1 MPVLGLFHLGSEQ
14 CLIANIVA
22 LASHWGK
29 EREKGKKMKWFMDRK
44 ISTKLLLSFVVVLAL
59 MTFVGVFAVVQMAKV
74 NDASTEIAHKW
85 EPSVRIS
92 LTLEKVL
99 ARVRS
104 TEFQHILGNEITMAS
119 LEKSLADRYAE
130 FKQLQDDYRKLP
142 LSAEERTAFDDVDKM
157 LAAYL
162 VEHKKIIALSHANQK
177 DEALALTKGASLKAY
192 RAIEKQ
198 FSTLRQFSIDHKE
211 AANTRADDT
220 YDASQHWIIALL
232 AAGILIGVAL
242 AVAVARVVSR
252 PLMEALALARRVAD
266 NDLTGNIK
274 VQSRD
279 ETGQL
284 ILALNDMNDSLAGI
298 VGEVHRSISVINTAS
313 GEIASGNADLS
324 ARTESQASSL
334 EETAS
339 AMEELTSTVR
349 QNADNAHE
357 ANQLVAAASK
367 FAVEGGEV
375 VDKVVHTMG
384 AIRVSSGKIA
394 DIIGVIDGI
403 AFQTNILALN
413 AAVEAARAGEQGR
426 GFAVVATE
434 VRSLAQRSAAAAK
447 EIKDLIVG
455 SVQQVEAGADLVDH
469 AGKTMHEIVESVARV
484 ATLMNEIAVA
494 SREQSGR
501 IEEVNHAVTLMDE
514 GTQQNAA
521 LVEEAAAAAHSLRG
535 QTDQLAGLAARFRL
549 RDGSHVIDLA

>member
-1 MPVLGLFHLGSEQ
+1 
-14 CLIANIVA
+14 
-22 LASHWGK
+22 
-29 EREKGKKMKWFMDRK
+29 MKWFNDRK
-44 ISTKLLLSFVVVLAL
+44 ISTKLLLSFAVVLAL
-59 MTFVGVFAVVQMAKV
+59 MTIVGVFAVVQMDKV
-74 NDASTEIAHKW
+74 NGASTEIAHKW

-104 TEFQHILGNEITMAS
+104 TEFQHILGNDESMAS
-119 LEKSLADRYAE
+119 LEKSLGDRYAE
-130 FKQLQDDYRKLP
+130 FRQLQEQYRRLP
-142 LSAEERTAFDDVDKM
+142 LTAEEKSAFDQLEKTLD
-157 LAAYL
+157 AYL
-162 VEHKKIIALSHANQK
+162 VEHRKIIALSHANRK
-177 DEALALTKGASLKAY
+177 DEALALTKGDSLKAY

-198 FSTLRQFSIDHKE
+198 FSTLRSSSVEHTED
-211 AANTRADDT
+211 ANTRADQVYST
-220 YDASQHWIIALL
+220 SLRWIVALL
-232 AAGILIGVAL
+232 AAGILLGLAL
-242 AVAVARVVSR
+242 AATVARVVSR
-252 PLMEALALARRVAD
+252 PLLEALALARRVAD
-266 NDLTGNIK
+266 NDLTGK
-274 VQSRD
+274 VRVHSRD

-284 ILALNDMNDSLAGI
+284 MLALNHMNGSLAGI

-357 ANQLVAAASK
+357 ANRLVAAAAKS
-367 FAVEGGEV
+367 AGEGGAV

-384 AIRVSSGKIA
+384 SIRASSSQIA

-447 EIKDLIVG
+447 EIKELIVG
-455 SVQQVEAGADLVDH
+455 SVQQVEAGAALVDH
-469 AGKTMHEIVESVARV
+469 AGNTMHEIVDSVGRV
-484 ATLMNEIAVA
+484 AALMNEIAVA
-494 SREQSGR
+494 SREQSTG
-501 IEEVNHAVTLMDE
+501 IDEINHAVTQMDE

-535 QTDQLAGLAARFRL
+535 QTDQLAALVARFRL
-549 RDGSHVIDLA
+549 DDGSRVIDAA